1 MKVFFWQKKSFLEIV
16 KEKGQGIGA
25 LENRELAFFE
35 KVVKSHEETSASRE
49 KVRKIL
55 EKAKV
60 EVIAPKVLR
69 RIPDDYCD
77 LVVVLGGDGTVLDVA
92 RRVGSTPVLA
102 INSSPSTSVGHF
114 CYTDA
119 SGFEE
124 ALQRVFNEEPKEL
137 TRIRVVTKSGP
148 YPYPAL
154 NDCLFAHR
162 LPAATSRYIVKV
174 GEEEEEQKSSGVWVS
189 TSAGAT
195 GAIMSAGGEMM
206 SLDDKRLQ
214 FIVREPFLQATP
226 NSKPYK
232 LLHGF
237 LGKDGIVF
245 TSRMME
251 GRVYLDGRRTAIPI
265 RYGESISL
273 LPDAP
278 PLRIYLK
285 EKERR

>member
-1 MKVFFWQKKSFLEIV
+1 MKVFFWQKKSFLEMLV
-16 KEKGQGIGA
+16 EKGESLDSIKARGFD
-25 LENRELAFFE
+25 FFG
-35 KVVKSHEETSASRE
+35 KVIKSHQETCESRE
-49 KVRKIL
+49 KIRKVF
-55 EKAKV
+55 ENAKLDV
-60 EVIAPKVLR
+60 TAPKVLK
-69 RIPDDYCD
+69 RIPDHCFD

-92 RRVGSTPVLA
+92 RRVGSTPILA

-124 ALQRVFNEEPKEL
+124 ALERVLNEEPMEL
-137 TRIRVVTKSGP
+137 TRIRVVTESGS
-148 YPYPAL
+148 YPFPAL

-162 LPAATSRYIVKV
+162 LPAATSRYMIKV

-189 TSAGAT
+189 TAAGAT
-195 GAIMSAGGEMM
+195 GAIMSAGGQRMNLE
-206 SLDDKRLQ
+206 DKRLQ

-237 LGKDGIVF
+237 VGQEGIVF
-245 TSRMME
+245 VSRMME
-251 GRVYLDGRRTAIPI
+251 GGVYLDGRRTAIRV
-265 RYGESISL
+265 RYGESFSL

-285 EKERR
+285 KERR